1 MDKHTRK
8 RTTGR
13 PWMRLRAAVL
23 DAQPLCVRCLAAGR
37 TVAAREVDHVLPVH
51 RGGTD
56 APANLQGLCVDCHER
71 KSRGEGAAR
80 RGKVG
85 HRADGVPLA
94 RLGVGAGVK

>member
-1 MDKHTRK
+1 MAQLHSRK

-56 APANLQGLCVDCHER
+56 APA
-71 KSRGEGAAR
+71 R

-94 RLGVGAGVK
+94 RLGGGGEVRRGQGRQPPEYLFV